1 MIYLAYLA
9 AVAILAAA
17 GLVVRAIGAAQ
28 GAADALKHRP
38 N

>member
-9 AVAILAAA
+9 AVLVLAAA
-17 GLVVRAIGAAQ
+17 GLVVRAVGAMQ
-28 GAADALKHRP
+28 GVTDALK